1 MFVTSLLIQRETGG
15 NLGEVLGNLAVLI
28 RDRVAFRGHVR
39 TLTAEPTFSAYVLSA
54 LPFGVFLLFAAMNRE
69 YESLLWTTPAGRSMA
84 LYGVCSIA
92 IGYLLLRRMARI
104 EI

>member
-1 MFVTSLLIQRETGG
+1 
-15 NLGEVLGNLAVLI
+15 
-28 RDRVAFRGHVR
+28 
-39 TLTAEPTFSAYVLSA
+39 
-54 LPFGVFLLFAAMNRE
+54 MNRE